1 MYQVE
6 NADIAY
12 GMFELYY
19 NKYEHTK
26 KLLNKRNKKIRELKQ
41 RIKVLE
47 SQLPNNRN
55 VYFHKDKQISVWEY
69 YLNKKKDGERVDD
82 SKSRT
87 DI

>member
-47 SQLPNNRN
+47 NQLPNNRI
-55 VYFHKDKQISVWEY
+55 VYFHKDKQISAWEY
-69 YLNKKKDGERVDD
+69 YLNKRKGE
-82 SKSRT
+82 KL
-87 DI
+87 